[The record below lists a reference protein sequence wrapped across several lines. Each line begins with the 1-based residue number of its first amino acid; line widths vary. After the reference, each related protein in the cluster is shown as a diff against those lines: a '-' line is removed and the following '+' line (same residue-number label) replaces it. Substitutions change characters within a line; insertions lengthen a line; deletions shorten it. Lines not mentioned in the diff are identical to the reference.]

1 MMTDTLLSLAYSTCP
16 NDTFI
21 FHALAERLVD
31 MRGLAFEIEL
41 ADVEALNR
49 AAAKGV
55 YAVSKLSF
63 AAIGHL
69 QGRYRILESGAAL
82 GRGCGPL
89 IVARPDFDPARLADA
104 RIAVPGLWTTANL
117 LLGLY
122 LGRKPSVE
130 AMTFDRIMPAVAAG
144 TVDAGVIIHEGR
156 FTYPQYKLACLA
168 DLGQWWEGET
178 GHPIPLGAIAIRE
191 DLGPQ
196 TAGILSDVI
205 GSSIEYAHTHAN
217 AADDYIR
224 RHAQEM
230 EPAVIRQHI
239 ALYVNRFSL
248 QLGQEGRGA
257 VSELFTRAQREKLI
271 PHWEQPVFALPQRS
285 T

>member
-1 MMTDTLLSLAYSTCP
+1 MTDKLLSLAYSTCP

-31 MRGLAFEIEL
+31 MRGLSFQIDL

-69 QGRYRILESGAAL
+69 QGRYRILDSGAAL

-89 IVARPDFDPARLADA
+89 IVARPDFDRKHLADA
-104 RIAVPGLWTTANL
+104 KIAVPGHWTTANL

-122 LGRKPSVE
+122 IGRKIPVE
-130 AMTFDRIMPAVAAG
+130 AMTFDRIMPAVADG

-156 FTYPQYKLACLA
+156 FTYPAYNLACLA
-168 DLGQWWEGET
+168 DLGQWWEEKT
-178 GHPIPLGAIAIRE
+178 GLPIPLGAIAIRE
-191 DLGPQ
+191 DVGRE
-196 TAGILSDVI
+196 TAGKISRVI
-205 GSSIEYAHTHAN
+205 HSSIEFAQAN
-217 AADDYIR
+217 PDASDGYICK
-224 RHAQEM
+224 HAQEM
-230 EPAVIRQHI
+230 APEVIRQHI
-239 ALYVNRFSL
+239 DLYVNSFSL
-248 QLGQEGRGA
+248 KLGDTGKGA
-257 VSELFTRAQREKLI
+257 IAELFCQAVEKRII
-271 PHWEQPVFALPQRS
+271 PAGDSQNLFS

>member
-1 MMTDTLLSLAYSTCP
+1 MGKMNKDQLPLAYSTCP

-21 FHALAERLVD
+21 FHALAEQLVD
-31 MRGLAFEIEL
+31 MQGLSFKIDL

-89 IVARPDFDPARLADA
+89 IVARPDFEPARLGEA

-122 LGRKPSVE
+122 VGSQWPVE
-130 AMTFDRIMPAVAAG
+130 A
-144 TVDAGVIIHEGR
+144 
-156 FTYPQYKLACLA
+156 
-168 DLGQWWEGET
+168 
-178 GHPIPLGAIAIRE
+178 
-191 DLGPQ
+191 
-196 TAGILSDVI
+196 
-205 GSSIEYAHTHAN
+205 
-217 AADDYIR
+217 
-224 RHAQEM
+224 
-230 EPAVIRQHI
+230 
-239 ALYVNRFSL
+239 
-248 QLGQEGRGA
+248 
-257 VSELFTRAQREKLI
+257 
-271 PHWEQPVFALPQRS
+271 
-285 T
+285 

>member
-1 MMTDTLLSLAYSTCP
+1 MRNNRLSLAYSTCP

-31 MRGLAFEIEL
+31 MRGLAFKIDL

-49 AAAKGV
+49 AAADGI

-89 IVARPDFDPARLADA
+89 IVARPDFDRKRLADA
-104 RIAVPGLWTTANL
+104 RIAVPGHWTTATL

-122 LGRKPSVE
+122 IGRKLSVQ
-130 AMTFDRIMPAVAAG
+130 AMTFDQIMPAVAGGA
-144 TVDAGVIIHEGR
+144 VDAGVIIHEGR
-156 FTYPQYKLACLA
+156 FTYPDYDLICLA

-178 GHPIPLGAIAIRE
+178 GHPIPLGAIAVRE
-191 DLGPQ
+191 DLAPG
-196 TAGILSDVI
+196 TAATIADI
-205 GSSIEYAHTHAN
+205 IRSSIEYAYVHEN

-224 RHAQEM
+224 QHALEM
-230 EPAVIRQHI
+230 APEVIRQHI
-239 ALYVNRFSL
+239 DLYVNRFSI
-248 QLGQEGRGA
+248 QLGEEGRRA
-257 VSELFTRAQREKLI
+257 VAELFLRAQREKI
-271 PHWEQPVFALPQRS
+271 MPHWDRPIFAQP
-285 T
+285 

>member
-1 MMTDTLLSLAYSTCP
+1 MTDKLLSLAYSTCP

-31 MRGLAFEIEL
+31 MRGLAFKIDL

-49 AAAKGV
+49 AAATGV

-89 IVARPDFDPARLADA
+89 IVARPDFDPARLAKA

-122 LGRKPSVE
+122 LGKNRPVQ
-130 AMTFDRIMPAVAAG
+130 AMPFDRIMPSVAEGKA
-144 TVDAGVIIHEGR
+144 DAGVIIHEGR
-156 FTYPQYKLACLA
+156 FTYPDYGLDCLV
-168 DLGQWWEGET
+168 DLGEWWENKT
-178 GHPIPLGAIAIRE
+178 GQPIPLGAITVRNDLDPALSGRINAVIR
-191 DLGPQ
+191 D
-196 TAGILSDVI
+196 
-205 GSSIEYAHTHAN
+205 SIEYAYAN
-217 AADDYIR
+217 PEASDAYIR
-224 RHAQEM
+224 THAQEM
-230 EPAVIRQHI
+230 EPVVIRQHI
-239 ALYVNRFSL
+239 ELYVNQYSI
-248 QLGQEGRGA
+248 QLGAEGRRA
-257 VSELFTRAQREKLI
+257 VTELFRQARQKNLI
-271 PHWEQPVFALPQRS
+271 RVTEASVFAG
-285 T
+285 